1 MEKLLFIE
9 SLENHQAVIDHI
21 LKYKNDDG
29 ICRVKQAQL
38 MLETGRHWTWIAKAI
53 KRINTEE
60 VCIEK
65 LGTSEYRIIHADLL
79 QHGVFTRILEM
90 LLDTITMPEIVKMK
104 DRELMDRY
112 HCSLKTVQMYR
123 AYVTSGWKVKLKEAI
138 ENGQIDETKLRNY
151 RP

>member
-21 LKYKNDDG
+21 LKYKNEDG
-29 ICRVKQAQL
+29 ICRVPQAQL
-38 MLETGRHWTWIAKAI
+38 MLEMGRHWTWIAKAI

-60 VCIEK
+60 TCIEK

-79 QHGVFTRILEM
+79 QRGVFALILDM
-90 LLDTITMPEIVKMK
+90 MLDTFVTPEILSRK
-104 DRELMDRY
+104 DRELIDRY

-123 AYVTSGWKVKLKEAI
+123 AYMTSGWKVKLKEAI
-138 ENGQIDETKLRNY
+138 ESGRIDENKLRNY
-151 RP
+151 RS